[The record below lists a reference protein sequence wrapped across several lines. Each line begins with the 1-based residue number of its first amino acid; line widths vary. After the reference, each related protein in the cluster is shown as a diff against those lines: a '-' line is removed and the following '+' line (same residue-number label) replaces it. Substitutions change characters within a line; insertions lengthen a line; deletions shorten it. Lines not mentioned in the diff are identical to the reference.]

1 MNLLEFLNFLNHI
14 GKICLITSAVLFL
27 YRLVYLIIG
36 FVKDKPLKESD
47 TFGRF
52 AILIP
57 ARNESR
63 VITKL
68 LKSIQ
73 EQKYDK
79 NLIDVFVVVENQND
93 PTISIVES
101 FGYNCFV
108 RKDMK
113 NKRTKGYALNEVVE
127 DIYNNGLKYDA
138 FFIFD
143 ADNVLENNFIL
154 EMNKLYQ
161 NGYEVGFAYR
171 NSVNVH
177 DNWVSACTTLLFSNM
192 NTFQNK
198 ARSKLFH
205 HILISGT
212 GYYISHSILDKY
224 KGFPFNSLTED
235 AEFSKYCLLNNIKS
249 KYITTT
255 QFYDE
260 QPSSM
265 QTVSKQR
272 LRWIKGFN
280 NVGKKYDKQIAKTFF
295 KKGSNK
301 LAIIENS
308 FALIPNL
315 FFIATFLIYMLLTLG
330 FGFFALLSHSPVAEI
345 YLFNALRAFLL
356 YFLAMDIFTMLQL
369 FAEKNFFELS
379 KKEVVAVLV
388 MNPFYIF
395 SWINSYIKAFFAKE
409 VKWAPIEHTA
419 KKVVKHEQS
428 EEILEEAQVETYFD
442 ENLSIE
448 TDKK

>member
-1 MNLLEFLNFLNHI
+1 MDLLDFLNILNYA
-14 GKICLITSAVLFL
+14 GKICLLISAFLFL
-27 YRLVYLIIG
+27 YRFIFLIIG
-36 FVKDKPLKESD
+36 FTKDKPLKE
-47 TFGRF
+47 TNVFGRY

-57 ARNESR
+57 ARNESK

-73 EQKYDK
+73 EQKYDEK
-79 NLIDVFVVVENQND
+79 LIDVYVIVETEND
-93 PTISIVES
+93 PTVNIVKS
-101 FGYNCFV
+101 FGYNAFV
-108 RKDMK
+108 RKDME
-113 NKRTKGYALNEVVE
+113 NKRTKGYALDEVVK
-127 DIYNNGLKYDA
+127 DIYNKGINYDA

-143 ADNVLENNFIL
+143 ADNVIADNFIL

-161 NGYEVGFAYR
+161 SGIEVGFAYR

-198 ARSKLFH
+198 AKSKLYH

-212 GYYISHSILDKY
+212 GYYISHTILDKF

-235 AEFSKYCLLNNIKS
+235 AEFSKYCLLNNIKA
-249 KYITTT
+249 KYVTST

-260 QPSSM
+260 QPNSM
-265 QTVSKQR
+265 QTVSNQR

-280 NVGKKYDKQIAKTFF
+280 NVGKMYNKKIAKSFF

-301 LAIIENS
+301 LAIIENTL
-308 FALIPNL
+308 ALIPNM
-315 FFIATFLIYMLLTLG
+315 FFIVTFLVYMLLTLG
-330 FGFFALLSHSPVAEI
+330 FGIFSLICKSPIAEI
-345 YLFNALRAFLL
+345 YLFNSLRAFLF
-356 YFLAMDIFTMLQL
+356 YFLAIDIFTMLQL
-369 FAEKNFFELS
+369 FAEKDYFRLT
-379 KKEVVAVLV
+379 KKEVLAVLV
-388 MNPFYIF
+388 INPFYIF
-395 SWINSYIKAFFAKE
+395 SWINSYIKAIFTKDVKWTPIEHNAKE
-409 VKWAPIEHTA
+409 V
-419 KKVVKHEQS
+419 VKHAQENVENERQQ
-428 EEILEEAQVETYFD
+428 EAYFD